1 MLLELAASV
10 QDRHSRRQHVPAP
23 SINHTSIYVPFAIS
37 YIQTGTIL
45 YQKLIHVRRGDGEKG
60 VPQKVLYKFR
70 VPSLKK
76 D

>member
-1 MLLELAASV
+1 MGMYYS
-10 QDRHSRRQHVPAP
+10 
-23 SINHTSIYVPFAIS
+23 TSYVNFGLSTDNNFKSLIKV
-37 YIQTGTIL
+37 IQTGTIL

-60 VPQKVLYKFR
+60 VPQKGLYKFR